1 MRGITITSIVTER
14 GSQVW
19 RQLAKGH
26 ARGGGL
32 HRICIRIKIYFYCCW
47 WQFLKLEPLHLL
59 APVIILSSIF
69 GVSSQ
74 ILSAQPKNI
83 HGSVALLNFRSQCC
97 IKILYKHVPSI
108 WTTKAFFRRKILE
121 FVCQELVTVPWSM
134 GFQSL
139 LLGKKV
145 AATGR

>member
-32 HRICIRIKIYFYCCW
+32 HRICIRIKIYFYCCCW

-59 APVIILSSIF
+59 APVF
-69 GVSSQ
+69 PPRVWVHN
-74 ILSAQPKNI
+74 PKNI
-83 HGSVALLNFRSQCC
+83 HGSVALLNFRSQCW
-97 IKILYKHVPSI
+97 IRILYKHVPFPLYELLKHFFVEKYWSLCVKNLSLYLDL
-108 WTTKAFFRRKILE
+108 WAF
-121 FVCQELVTVPWSM
+121 
-134 GFQSL
+134 SL
-139 LLGKKV
+139 CFWVKK
-145 AATGR
+145 

>member
-1 MRGITITSIVTER
+1 MRGITITSIVRER

-47 WQFLKLEPLHLL
+47 WWQFLKLEPLHLL

-69 GVSSQ
+69 GVSSHN
-74 ILSAQPKNI
+74 PKNI
-83 HGSVALLNFRSQCC
+83 HGSVALLNFGSQCC
-97 IKILYKHVPSI
+97 IKMLYKHVPYI
-108 WTTKAFFRRKILE
+108 WTTKAFFVEKYR
-121 FVCQELVTVPWSM
+121 
-134 GFQSL
+134 SL
-139 LLGKKV
+139 CVKNLSLYLDLWAFSLCFWVKK
-145 AATGR
+145 